1 MGFEATEPT
10 VQDCVRFG
18 GVRECSYRKVAISPR
33 RRSVAVSIVAVSI
46 VVSTYVV
53 VESRQQCREHK
64 IAEHRAKLPLHKAA
78 NQLRADQITCKNKYM
93 HVQAYGVR
101 VVFLEH
107 GNLSW
112 HLLASRRLAPK
123 MLDHLPYY
131 IVHLSFHGILLCG
144 RE

>member
-1 MGFEATEPT
+1 MFLSQGGHFTEEAKRSG
-10 VQDCVRFG
+10 QH
-18 GVRECSYRKVAISPR
+18 CSRQHCGEYL
-33 RRSVAVSIVAVSI
+33 
-46 VVSTYVV
+46 VV
-53 VESRQQCREHK
+53 VESRQQCREHSTV
-64 IAEHRAKLPLHKAA
+64 EHRSKLPLHKAA

-112 HLLASRRLAPK
+112 HLLASRRFAPE

-131 IVHLSFHGILLCG
+131 ICLLYTSDAAD
-144 RE
+144 E